1 MAQDLRKTELTTR
14 LESLEPEE
22 ELHRLIDGLQRKI
35 GPVDPRA
42 LASDVNKAVRE
53 VRKRNVSR
61 PS

>member
-1 MAQDLRKTELTTR
+1 MAQDQKKVRQTED
-14 LESLEPEE
+14 PED

-42 LASDVNKAVRE
+42 LASDVNRTVRE
-53 VRKRNVSR
+53 VRKRNASR